1 MPALASCARA
11 QAPPEIA
18 LETLATGLAQPT
30 AIAHAGDSR
39 VFLTLQRGQVVV
51 FDGSR
56 VHVDYRT
63 GKIWGATNAAGSWS
77 ARLLTPRATNQTTF
91 GEDSAGE
98 VYLATESGL
107 FARIVDANP
116 ISPTVASV
124 ESPSGS
130 VRGGE
135 VVVVTGSGFLPGVV
149 VTFGGAPG
157 TDVTLLDSSSTRLSV
172 VTPAHAAGTVDVVVT
187 NSDGRS
193 ATLPGA

>member
-1 MPALASCARA
+1 
-11 QAPPEIA
+11 
-18 LETLATGLAQPT
+18 
-30 AIAHAGDSR
+30 
-39 VFLTLQRGQVVV
+39 
-51 FDGSR
+51 
-56 VHVDYRT
+56 T

-193 ATLPGA
+193 ATLPGAYVFEPLGRVPPRSRAPRTVARQ